1 MKLETTLQSR
11 LVKLVLAAIV
21 PLFGLSIVGAVLTAS
36 EAVGRVKQN
45 LAFSAS
51 LVAAN
56 QAQLAESA
64 RQVLTAIANTPELMA
79 VNSPL
84 CHQPFKSLND
94 KLPMYA
100 NLGVIDVD
108 GILRCH
114 ARGAGLQAPVFVGD
128 RAYFREAMASRTF
141 VTSGY
146 LGGRA
151 SKVPVMTFSLPLS
164 APDQTVRAV
173 AFAAVRLSAL
183 SSGVTHA
190 PLPTGS
196 RLLVMD
202 REGVVLA
209 AQPENAAQIGQ
220 PVTDSALRAA
230 ISTGVTSLF
239 EGPDASGDTQIYA
252 FRPSGQPGESSFFVA
267 VSADKSEVLAP
278 ARKRLLLV
286 FLVLSLVA
294 LFGSWLA
301 WRIGGRTIVRPAAD
315 ILEAAKQIQ
324 NGRMDVRVPPQGG
337 GASTEITRIAISF
350 NRMADALE
358 QREREL
364 AEQLANSRQANTALE
379 LLQLAQARS
388 YAKLCETQRKLL
400 EAQRLGRI
408 GHWEIN
414 LQTGVLTCPD
424 EFHNLFGVRPG
435 TFNGNYETFLRMV
448 HPDDRADYDRRRLA
462 AQADAAEFDIEYRII
477 TPQGDTRWLH
487 QLGRVHLD
495 GTGRPVSRA
504 GVVQEITARKQF
516 ELALERSAEQLRRTS
531 EMAQVGGWE
540 VRFDTLA
547 TEWSDELCRIHEL
560 SPAHCMG
567 AMQAMHLYAP
577 EARRPF
583 RKALRAAVR
592 QAQLWDLELPM
603 RTANGRR
610 IWVRTQ
616 GRPVMDGHK
625 VVGLTGAHQDI
636 TLQHESREQL
646 RLLETAISRLN
657 DIVLITAAATIADPG
672 PRIVFVND
680 AFKLRTGYSREDVI
694 GKSPRLLQGPET
706 QRSELERIRVA
717 MENLQPIRSELI
729 NYTKAGEAYWVELDM
744 VPIADDSGK
753 LTHWVAV
760 ERDITQ
766 RKLAEQ
772 ALGESEQR
780 YAALFEMGPVPMW
793 VYDVGTLR
801 FLTVNQAAVQGYGYS
816 VTEFLSMTI
825 LDICS
830 ATEVAAEHLKKPQI
844 LGPCVARDRLEHRR
858 KDGTLFMTRA
868 FSEPVPYAGTS
879 ACFVVALDISPQ
891 VSAESDVRE
900 HLFSLQ
906 RAADATQAITWHQT
920 VEGMLQEVADQAR
933 GVIGAHQAAINLP
946 LGGDWTQAVRAVSV
960 SGQYAAYRD
969 VIEPLDGTEIDAQ
982 VYAKKRAVRMT
993 QADLDV
999 RQSGRN
1005 LDANGHNQPAAR
1017 GWLAVPLLGRSGQ
1030 NIGLLQLSGK
1040 YEGEFTLQ
1048 DEYVATELAQL
1059 AAIALEN
1066 ARLLEEV
1073 STLNTGLER
1082 KVAER
1087 TLALSRQ
1094 EALFRALA
1102 EQAPQVVWTTTPVG
1116 LVTYLNR
1123 AWFDLAGGALND
1135 WTGVKWY
1142 SKIHPD
1148 DLAEV
1153 RSNWSVAMAH
1163 QTPYVGIRRVLARD
1177 GSYHTMSY
1185 RASPVLDDKGDVAFW
1200 VGIDADISEVKAIE
1214 AALRLSNQELE
1225 AFSYSVSHD
1234 LRSPLNTIDGFS
1246 RLLSKQLSADMSP
1259 KAQHYLSRIQVGVA
1273 QMGKLIEDLLSL
1285 AQVSRMSLRLEQV
1298 NLSALSQD
1306 ILNELRARDPERQ
1319 ATLSVQEGL
1328 WVHGDGRLVRV
1339 MMDNLLGNAW
1349 KFTSQKPNAGIRV
1362 GKKID
1367 AAGVPV
1373 FFVSDDGAGFD
1384 MAYAD
1389 KLFVAF
1395 QRLHTVAEFPGTGI
1409 GLATVSRVVA
1419 RYGGRLWAEAAADKG
1434 ATFFFTLPMTPTA
1447 T

>member
-1 MKLETTLQSR
+1 MKFETTLQSR
-11 LVKLVLAAIV
+11 LVMLVLAAIV
-21 PLFGLSIVGAVLTAS
+21 PLFGLSIVGAVLTAT
-36 EAVGRVKQN
+36 EAVSRATQN

-56 QAQLAESA
+56 QAQVAESA
-64 RQVLTAIANTPELMA
+64 RQVLTTIANTPELVA

-84 CHQPFKSLND
+84 CHQPFKRLND
-94 KLPMYA
+94 HLPMYA
-100 NLGVIDVD
+100 NLGVIDAHGV
-108 GILRCH
+108 LRCH
-114 ARGAGLQAPVFVGD
+114 AWDAGLQTPLFVGD
-128 RAYFREAMASRTF
+128 RPYFREAVTSGAF
-141 VTSGY
+141 VTGGY

-151 SKVPVMTFSLPLS
+151 NEVPVMTFSLPLL
-164 APDQTVRAV
+164 APDGTVRAV

-183 SSGVTHA
+183 SSGVAHA

-196 RLLVMD
+196 RLIVMD

-209 AQPENAAQIGQ
+209 AQPENVAKIGQ
-220 PVTDSALRAA
+220 PVTDSVLHAA
-230 ISTGVTSLF
+230 IKTGVTGIL

-252 FRPSGQPGESSFFVA
+252 FRPSGKPGESSFFVA
-267 VSADKSEVLAP
+267 VSADKGEVLAP

-286 FLVLSLVA
+286 FFVLSMVA

-315 ILEAAKQIQ
+315 ILEAARQIQ
-324 NGRMDVRVPPQGG
+324 NGRMDVRVPPQVG

-350 NRMADALE
+350 NHMADALE

-364 AEQLANSRQANTALE
+364 AEQLANSRRANTALE
-379 LLQLAQARS
+379 LLQLAQAKS

-414 LQTGVLTCPD
+414 LQTHVLTCPD

-435 TFNGNYETFLRMV
+435 TFDGNYETFLRMV
-448 HPDDRADYDRRRLA
+448 HPDDRADYERRRLA
-462 AQADAAEFDIEYRII
+462 AQTDGAELDIEYRII

-487 QLGRVHLD
+487 QLGRVNLD

-516 ELALERSAEQLRRTS
+516 ELALGRSAEQLRRTS

-540 VRFDTLA
+540 VRLDTGA

-560 SPAHCMG
+560 HPAHRMG

-577 EARRPF
+577 EARLPF

-592 QAQLWDLELPM
+592 QAQPWDLELPM
-603 RTANGRR
+603 RTATGRR

-625 VVGLTGAHQDI
+625 VVGLAGAQQDI

-657 DIVLITAAATIADPG
+657 DIVLITAAATTAEPS

-680 AFKLRTGYSREDVI
+680 AFELRTGYSRKDVL

-729 NYTKAGEAYWVELDM
+729 NYTKAGVAYWVELDM
-744 VPIADDSGK
+744 VPIADDSAK

-793 VYDVGTLR
+793 VYDVGTLQ

-816 VTEFLSMTI
+816 VAEFLSMTI

-868 FSEPVPYAGTS
+868 FSEPVPYAGTA

-891 VSAESDVRE
+891 VSAEGDVRE

-946 LGGDWTQAVRAVSV
+946 LGGDWPQSVRAVSV
-960 SGQYAAYRD
+960 SGEYDSYRD
-969 VIEPLDGTEIDAQ
+969 VIEPLDGTEIYAQ

-999 RQSGRN
+999 HQTGRN
-1005 LDANGHNQPAAR
+1005 LDANGHRQPAAR
-1017 GWLAVPLLGRSGQ
+1017 GWLAVPLMGRSGQ

-1073 STLNTGLER
+1073 SALNTGLER

-1102 EQAPQVVWTTTPVG
+1102 EQAPQVVWTTTPEG
-1116 LVTYLNR
+1116 MVTYLNR
-1123 AWFDLAGGALND
+1123 AWFDLAGGVMDD
-1135 WTGVKWY
+1135 WTGTQWY

-1153 RSNWSVAMAH
+1153 RANWAAAMTQ
-1163 QTPYVGIRRVLARD
+1163 QTPYVGIRRLLATD

-1185 RASPVLDDKGDVAFW
+1185 RASPVLDNKGEVAFW
-1200 VGIDADISEVKAIE
+1200 VGIDADISEIKAIE

-1246 RLLSKQLSADMSP
+1246 RLLSKQLLADMSP

-1273 QMGKLIEDLLSL
+1273 QMGRLIEDLLSL
-1285 AQVSRMSLRLEQV
+1285 AQVSRMSLRHEQV
-1298 NLSALSQD
+1298 NLSALSRD
-1306 ILNELRARDPERQ
+1306 ILNELQARDPERQ
-1319 ATLSVQEGL
+1319 ATLSVQDDL

-1362 GKKID
+1362 GKKTD
-1367 AAGVPV
+1367 AAGLPV

-1409 GLATVSRVVA
+1409 GLATVSRVIG
-1419 RYGGRLWAEAAADKG
+1419 RYGGSLWAEATPDKG

>member
-1 MKLETTLQSR
+1 MKAETTLRSR
-11 LVKLVLAAIV
+11 LVMLVLAAIV
-21 PLFGLSIVGAVLTAS
+21 PLFGLSIVGAVFTAS
-36 EAVGRVKQN
+36 EAVNRVKQN
-45 LAFSAS
+45 LAFSTS

-56 QAQLAESA
+56 QGQVAESA
-64 RQVLTAIANTPELMA
+64 RQVLTAIANTPELVA
-79 VNSPL
+79 ANSVL
-84 CHQPFKSLND
+84 CHQLFKSLND

-100 NLGVIDVD
+100 NLGVIDAD
-108 GILRCH
+108 GIVRCH
-114 ARGAGLQAPVFVGD
+114 ARGAGSQAPLFVGD
-128 RAYFREAMASRTF
+128 RPYFREALATGVF
-141 VTSGY
+141 VTGGY

-151 SKVPVMTFSLPLS
+151 SEVPIMTFSLPLLAS
-164 APDQTVRAV
+164 DGAVRAV

-183 SSGVTHA
+183 SGAVAHG

-202 REGVVLA
+202 REGIVLA
-209 AQPENAAQIGQ
+209 AQPERTAHIGQ
-220 PVTDSALRAA
+220 PVADAVLRSA
-230 ISTGVTSLF
+230 IKTGVPGVL

-252 FRPSGQPGESSFFVA
+252 FRPSGEPGESSFFVA
-267 VSADKSEVLAP
+267 VSADKREVLAP

-315 ILEAAKQIQ
+315 ILEASRQIQ
-324 NGRMDVRVPPQGG
+324 NGRMDVRVPPQIG

-350 NRMADALE
+350 NHMADALQ
-358 QREREL
+358 QREREV
-364 AEQLANSRQANTALE
+364 ADQLAHSRQANAALE
-379 LLQLAQARS
+379 LLQLAQATS
-388 YAKLCETQRKLL
+388 YAELCETQCKLL
-400 EAQRLGRI
+400 EAQRLGRM
-408 GHWEIN
+408 GHWEMN
-414 LQTGVLTCPD
+414 LKTQVLTCPD

-435 TFNGNYETFLRMV
+435 TFDGNYASFLRMV
-448 HPDDRADYDRRRLA
+448 HPDDRAEYERRRLA
-462 AQADAAEFDIEYRII
+462 AQADDAELDIEYRII

-487 QLGRVHLD
+487 QLGRVHRD
-495 GTGRPVSRA
+495 AAGQPVSRA

-516 ELALERSAEQLRRTS
+516 ELALARSAEQLRRTS
-531 EMAQVGGWE
+531 EMARVGGWE
-540 VRFDTLA
+540 VRLDTLA
-547 TEWSDELCRIHEL
+547 TEWSDELCRIHGF
-560 SPAHCMG
+560 SPAHRMG
-567 AMQAMHLYAP
+567 AIQAMHLYAP
-577 EARRPF
+577 EARLPF

-592 QAQLWDLELPM
+592 HAQPWDLELPM
-603 RTANGRR
+603 RTTTGRR

-616 GRPVMDGHK
+616 GRPVMNGHK
-625 VVGLTGAHQDI
+625 VVGLAGAQQDI

-657 DIVLITAAATIADPG
+657 DIVLITAAATPTEPS

-680 AFKLRTGYSREDVI
+680 AFNVRTGYSREDVI

-729 NYTKAGEAYWVELDM
+729 NYTKAGAAFWVELDM
-744 VPIADDSGK
+744 VPIATDSGR

-816 VTEFLSMTI
+816 VEEFLSMTV
-825 LDICS
+825 LSICS
-830 ATEVAAEHLKKPQI
+830 ESEVTTEHLKKPEI
-844 LGPCVARDRLEHRR
+844 LGPSVARDRREHRR
-858 KDGTLFMTRA
+858 KDGTLFMTRV

-920 VEGMLQEVADQAR
+920 VNGMLQEVVDQAR
-933 GVIGAHQAAINLP
+933 GVIGAHHAAIDLP
-946 LGGDWTQAVRAVSV
+946 LRGDWTQAVRAVSV
-960 SGQYAAYRD
+960 SGQYASHRD
-969 VIEPLDGTEIDAQ
+969 VTGPLDGTEIYAQ
-982 VYAKKRAVRMT
+982 VCGKKRAVRMT
-993 QADLDV
+993 QADLDAHPA
-999 RQSGRN
+999 RPR
-1005 LDANGHNQPAAR
+1005 LDADSYSPLGVR
-1017 GWLAVPLLGRSGQ
+1017 GWLAVPLMGRSGQ
-1030 NIGLLQLSGK
+1030 NIGVLQLSGK

-1102 EQAPQVVWTTTPVG
+1102 EQAPQVVWTTTPSG
-1116 LVTYLNR
+1116 MVTYLNR
-1123 AWFDLAGGALND
+1123 AWFDLAGGALDD
-1135 WTGVKWY
+1135 WTGTQWY
-1142 SKIHPD
+1142 SKIHPE

-1153 RSNWSVAMAH
+1153 RANWAAAMTH

-1185 RASPVLDDKGDVAFW
+1185 RASPVLDNKGEVAFW
-1200 VGIDADISEVKAIE
+1200 VGIDADISEIKAIE

-1246 RLLSKQLSADMSP
+1246 RLLTKQLSADMSP

-1285 AQVSRMSLRLEQV
+1285 AQVSRMNLRYEQV
-1298 NLSALSQD
+1298 NLSALSRE
-1306 ILNELRARDPERQ
+1306 ILSEFQLRDPERVV
-1319 ATLSVQEGL
+1319 ALSVQDGL
-1328 WVHGDGRLVRV
+1328 CVHGDGRLVRV

-1349 KFTSQKPNAGIRV
+1349 KFTAQKPNAGIRV
-1362 GKKID
+1362 GQQID
-1367 AAGVPV
+1367 AAGLPV

-1389 KLFVAF
+1389 KLFIAF

-1409 GLATVSRVVA
+1409 GLATVSRVIG
-1419 RYGGRLWAEAAADKG
+1419 RYGGTLWAQAAADKG
-1434 ATFFFTLPMTPTA
+1434 ATFFFTLPITPSA